1 MATKKKVP
9 WKKANPVKRTSRT
22 TLTPAQK
29 KEAKARASAAGRPYP
44 NLVDNMAVAGK
55 AAKKK
60 TTAGTKRAPAKTAK
74 QAKQAKNT
82 AASSGAA
89 SRKASTPAKRAPAAR
104 KVGAK
109 TPATKKPARKAAGK
123 AAKKP
128 AARKAR
134 KNTR

>member
-29 KEAKARASAAGRPYP
+29 KQAKARASAAGRPYP

-60 TTAGTKRAPAKTAK
+60 TTAGTKRAPASKAK
-74 QAKQAKNT
+74 KAKKT
-82 AASSGAA
+82 AASSGATP
-89 SRKASTPAKRAPAAR
+89 RKASTAAKRAPAAR
-104 KVGAK
+104 KASAK

-123 AAKKP
+123 VAKKP